1 MLIIAGKNDIA
12 VHGLELAL
20 SFLPKEKVAVVCNRN
35 ESGADEWQR
44 SLRKAAQFHGVKEI
58 SLEEAYVQANILFL
72 SLEFDRIVV
81 PEKFSIKNVFNI
93 HFSLLPKYKGMFT
106 SVWPLLNYESHSGVT
121 LHRIDQ
127 GIDTGGVVDQCEF
140 EILPWW
146 VSRDLYF
153 AYTNTAIKVLARN
166 FSDLIAGQSVS
177 SPQDSVRSTYYSAGS
192 IVFSEVKLPVKKTAW
207 EIQQYIR
214 AFSFREYQFL
224 RFDGEAVVSA
234 TLLSTSSGLKA
245 GEVVCKKSDS
255 VVVST
260 IDYDIELYFDRLDS
274 LLESCRENDVSSV
287 RRLLPNCA
295 GYNDAGSHGWT
306 PLIVACY
313 AGSLEVVKYLVGLG
327 ADVNRPNRKG
337 TTPLMYAKDAYF
349 SGRCKKIFT
358 ILVKHGADLEH
369 RDAAGKKLK
378 EYVST
383 AQYKELLVSL
393 THAGDL

>member
-20 SFLPKEKVAVVCNRN
+20 SFLPKEKVAIVCNRN
-35 ESGADEWQR
+35 ESGVDDWQR
-44 SLRKAAQFHGVKEI
+44 SLRKAAQRHGVKEI
-58 SLEEAYVQANILFL
+58 SLEEAYVQAKILFL

-81 PEKFSIKNVFNI
+81 PEKFRIESVFNI

-106 SVWPLLNYESHSGVT
+106 SVWPLLNYESRSGVT

-140 EILPWW
+140 EILPWC

-153 AYTNTAIKVLARN
+153 AHTNTAIKVLARN
-166 FSDLIAGQSVS
+166 FSDLIAGQYVF
-177 SPQDSVRSTYYSAGS
+177 SPQESVRSTYYSAGS
-192 IVFSEVKLPVKKTAW
+192 IDFSEVKLPEKKTAW

-224 RFDGEAVVSA
+224 RFDGEKVVSA
-234 TLLSTSSGLKA
+234 TLLSSSSGLKA
-245 GEVVCKKSDS
+245 GEVIFQKPNS

-274 LLESCRENDVSSV
+274 LLASCRENDLSSV
-287 RRLLPNCA
+287 RSLISNCA
-295 GYNDAGSHGWT
+295 GYNDADSHGWT

-349 SGRCKKIFT
+349 SGRCKKIFN
-358 ILVKHGADLEH
+358 ILVNHGADLEH

-383 AQYKELLVSL
+383 TQYEELLVSL